1 MLQESESYGSVA
13 GIFIL
18 AGALYDNI
26 LMNQTPT
33 SFIKS
38 LAPKAYSTMYLDE
51 LSRTMCPELEY
62 FVAFSSVVSSRG
74 SAGQANYAMAN
85 SIVDQIIENR
95 VQQNLPGKAIRY
107 GPITDCGMII
117 EMIETKNIHGVIGLG
132 LQRPDRCFHHLDD
145 MLHSKSAIVSIVQV
159 LQGHEDEQLTL
170 FSHILQI
177 FGLKDVTKIRMSS
190 KISDLGGDSLIVS
203 EIKQILER
211 ELNLVLSV
219 NEVIALSIGNLKEL
233 TDHQMPK

>member
-1 MLQESESYGSVA
+1 MLQESESYGPVA
-13 GIFIL
+13 GIFSL
-18 AGALYDNI
+18 AGALYDSI

-33 SFIKS
+33 SYLKC

-51 LSRTMCPELEY
+51 LSRTLCPKLEY

-74 SAGQANYAMAN
+74 SAGQTNYAMAN
-85 SIVDQIIENR
+85 SIVDRIIENR

-107 GPITDCGMII
+107 GPISDCGMIAQMV
-117 EMIETKNIHGVIGLG
+117 ESKNIHGLVGLS
-132 LQRPDRCFHHLDD
+132 LHRPDRCFHHLDD
-145 MLHSKSAIVSIVQV
+145 MLLSKSAIVSIVQV
-159 LQGHEDEQLTL
+159 QQGYGEEQLTL

-177 FGLKDVTKIRMSS
+177 FGIKDITKVRMSS

-211 ELNLVLSV
+211 ELNLVLPV
-219 NEVIALSIGNLKEL
+219 NEVTALSIENLKKL
-233 TDHQMPK
+233 TDHRML